1 MPRCPGAQLEADGR
15 GSPRNLELHRQ
26 QDKDKLVLHSWYKL
40 TVLQVLARGVTSQ
53 GLMAF
58 PGSHNP
64 FSGLRHVCSSL
75 KQPEIAGNF
84 GAIGAP
90 ISTAGLDGL
99 RV

>member
-1 MPRCPGAQLEADGR
+1 MPRCPGAQLEAEGR

-26 QDKDKLVLHSWYKL
+26 QDKDKLVLRSWYKL

-64 FSGLRHVCSSL
+64 FPVLGMFAPPRSSQQL
-75 KQPEIAGNF
+75 L
-84 GAIGAP
+84 AI
-90 ISTAGLDGL
+90 LEQL
-99 RV
+99 VLL